1 MKVLIID
8 DEPLVRLTLERVAR
22 SRGHTVS
29 LAEEGLSG
37 LEKWINESPDL
48 VFLDVLMPW
57 LNGPQVLKELGDKKT
72 GKVVLISA
80 YTGKYD
86 VEKARSIGADL
97 FISKPFD
104 DIFQVMDRAEELVN
118 DLGQEK
124 EI

>member
-1 MKVLIID
+1 M
-8 DEPLVRLTLERVAR
+8 
-22 SRGHTVS
+22 S

-37 LEKWINESPDL
+37 LEKWINEGPDL
-48 VFLDVLMPW
+48 VFLDVLMPG